1 MEHIKKKLA
10 VIVVFF
16 AVFIGIVTIWTVRK
30 QSQPKL
36 TAVTWKLEEEADLDG
51 NELSSYAKDPSKS
64 KVVLTFKKDQ
74 TYRCKNL
81 ENKKAE
87 LEEKEYVVTSGGGM
101 VEITAK
107 GDHTIKAI
115 GINPEVV
122 DPEDVE
128 MLEDMLVAAFNE
140 AMRQIDE
147 ESERELE
154 KVTGGLNIPG
164 L

>member
-1 MEHIKKKLA
+1 MKARLPQGMGGGPQNMQNMLRQA
-10 VIVVFF
+10 
-16 AVFIGIVTIWTVRK
+16 
-30 QSQPKL
+30 Q
-36 TAVTWKLEEEADLDG
+36 
-51 NELSSYAKDPSKS
+51 
-64 KVVLTFKKDQ
+64 
-74 TYRCKNL
+74 
-81 ENKKAE
+81 KAE

-128 MLEDMLVAAFNE
+128 MLEDMLVAALNE
-140 AMRQIDE
+140 TMRQIDE

>member
-1 MEHIKKKLA
+1 MKARLPKGMGGGPQNMQAML
-10 VIVVFF
+10 
-16 AVFIGIVTIWTVRK
+16 K
-30 QSQPKL
+30 QAQKMQ
-36 TAVTWKLEEEADLDG
+36 ENIEA
-51 NELSSYAKDPSKS
+51 
-64 KVVLTFKKDQ
+64 
-74 TYRCKNL
+74 
-81 ENKKAE
+81 KKAE
-87 LEEKEYVVTSGGGM
+87 LEAKEYVVTSGGGM
-101 VEITAK
+101 VEITMTGK
-107 GDHTIKAI
+107 HEVKAI

>member
-1 MEHIKKKLA
+1 MKARLPQ
-10 VIVVFF
+10 
-16 AVFIGIVTIWTVRK
+16 GMGGGPQNMQNMLK
-30 QSQPKL
+30 QAQKMQ
-36 TAVTWKLEEEADLDG
+36 E
-51 NELSSYAKDPSKS
+51 
-64 KVVLTFKKDQ
+64 
-74 TYRCKNL
+74 NL
-81 ENKKAE
+81 EAKKAE

-107 GDHTIKAI
+107 GDHTVRAI
-115 GINPEVV
+115 GLNPEVV
-122 DPEDVE
+122 DIGDIE

-147 ESERELE
+147 EYTREID